1 MLWPWVIAGVCG
13 LIVLGEVAFRIFLRV
28 RGVHFLPPKT
38 HRNFYIVPHPYLP
51 FVYKANSVVDNTQ
64 VAPYP
69 LHRGRYEFKSTRI
82 NNIRFSDEDVRSQKQ
97 PGTVRVM
104 CLGSSSIASSIWE
117 VGNPKQYSI
126 AICLRES
133 LEQRF
138 GSHRYEVLN
147 CGMGGWTSAEIFIN
161 FALHLIDLR
170 PDIVLLYHGL
180 NDLEPS
186 LTTPFASDYSHSRR
200 NLGEVYKKIRIASYV
215 PNLRPWKSF
224 FFLKRALLGFGN
236 IRYDLLRSVRVKKAD
251 LNNPFMGLE
260 TEQRNI
266 EHLIHLCR
274 ANQVQVILATY
285 AYHVYS
291 DVSQDGRTLKYQEGV
306 QGENVMLRDLA
317 RRHGLPMV
325 DIAALLPDDDAYFVD
340 TVHFT
345 PLGMHFVVD
354 RFAERIS
361 EVLMDRTSFRDRAEQ
376 EARV

>member
-1 MLWPWVIAGVCG
+1 MMLWPWVIAGVCG

-51 FVYKANSVVDNTQ
+51 FVYKPHSVVDNTQ

-161 FALHLIDLR
+161 FALHLIDLG
-170 PDIVLLYHGL
+170 PNI
-180 NDLEPS
+180 
-186 LTTPFASDYSHSRR
+186 
-200 NLGEVYKKIRIASYV
+200 V
-215 PNLRPWKSF
+215 PNRNSGWGFSTSLPAETSWCLGLVSLAYKRSCGF
-224 FFLKRALLGFGN
+224 VAGRASNLHFLSVCLVTVLG
-236 IRYDLLRSVRVKKAD
+236 
-251 LNNPFMGLE
+251 
-260 TEQRNI
+260 
-266 EHLIHLCR
+266 
-274 ANQVQVILATY
+274 
-285 AYHVYS
+285 
-291 DVSQDGRTLKYQEGV
+291 
-306 QGENVMLRDLA
+306 
-317 RRHGLPMV
+317 
-325 DIAALLPDDDAYFVD
+325 
-340 TVHFT
+340 
-345 PLGMHFVVD
+345 
-354 RFAERIS
+354 
-361 EVLMDRTSFRDRAEQ
+361 
-376 EARV
+376 